1 MGHNLETRSISDEVR
16 SYNNNA
22 GNMFDLGH
30 PLLNRIAGSF
40 VTAAGIGAVQAVSRE
55 ACFTALESQ
64 FSSFPRYFQI
74 K

>member
-1 MGHNLETRSISDEVR
+1 MGHNLETRSFSDEVR

-40 VTAAGIGAVQAVSRE
+40 VTAAGVCFLLLMFMLFFSLFIVRE
-55 ACFTALESQ
+55 
-64 FSSFPRYFQI
+64 
-74 K
+74 